1 MNNKYNDSYFEFL
14 SKLVKLLTSLP
25 LIEQDV
31 RDLYDC
37 EEMFGEIAI
46 FKDSLMFALG
56 KGDLRKAYYEASS
69 LENHY
74 IFILT
79 NQ

>member
-69 LENHY
+69 LANHY

>member
-31 RDLYDC
+31 RDLFDC
-37 EEMFGEIAI
+37 EEMFEEIELY
-46 FKDSLMFALG
+46 KSSLKFALG
-56 KGDLRKAYYEASS
+56 AGDLRKAYYEASS